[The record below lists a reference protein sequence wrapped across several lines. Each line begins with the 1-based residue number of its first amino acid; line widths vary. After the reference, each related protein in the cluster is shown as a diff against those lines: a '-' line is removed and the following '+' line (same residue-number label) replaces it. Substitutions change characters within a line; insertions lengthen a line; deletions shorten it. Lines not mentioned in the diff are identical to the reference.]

1 MAQKV
6 NVNRNVQDPFYRY
19 KMPRLLAKVEGKGNG
34 IKTVVANMPEIAKA
48 LSRPPTYP
56 TKYFGCELGAQTYF
70 DFKNDRYIV
79 NGEHDASKLQE
90 LLDGFIKKFVLCP
103 ACDNPETVLSK
114 NKSFMPNVKL
124 VDMDIKSIRNKN
136 CLLIF
141 LKILQRV
148 KKAMETGKMLIIITT
163 ISGSPPTEAG
173 EDGNLEEDNGTVNGA
188 VRGGSGSLDEEDDDD
203 WAPEVIEAEK
213 LSGEMSKM
221 VVDKD
226 LDKSID
232 DRLDMLLAYFQQALN
247 DGTIQDGKKML
258 NEAERLELKNKAS
271 LLLAN
276 VLFTE
281 DLVQQIKQY
290 RNLLLRFC
298 MNDAKAQRH
307 LLGGIEQKV
316 LAKKDVLLPKTAHII
331 KALYDNDICD
341 EEVLLSWGKKPSSKY
356 VKKDFAKEMIKVAQ
370 PVLVWLEEAE
380 EGSESDNNDEDI
392 AVAFDDR
399 SRVVGTV
406 VENRKEETA
415 KKGLDKEEEGEGD
428 VDIDNI

>member
-1 MAQKV
+1 
-6 NVNRNVQDPFYRY
+6 
-19 KMPRLLAKVEGKGNG
+19 
-34 IKTVVANMPEIAKA
+34 
-48 LSRPPTYP
+48 
-56 TKYFGCELGAQTYF
+56 
-70 DFKNDRYIV
+70 
-79 NGEHDASKLQE
+79 
-90 LLDGFIKKFVLCP
+90 
-103 ACDNPETVLSK
+103 
-114 NKSFMPNVKL
+114 
-124 VDMDIKSIRNKN
+124 
-136 CLLIF
+136 
-141 LKILQRV
+141 
-148 KKAMETGKMLIIITT
+148 
-163 ISGSPPTEAG
+163 
-173 EDGNLEEDNGTVNGA
+173 
-188 VRGGSGSLDEEDDDD
+188 
-203 WAPEVIEAEK
+203 
-213 LSGEMSKM
+213 MSKM

-226 LDKSID
+226 LDKSIE
-232 DRLDMLLAYFQQALN
+232 DRLDILHLYFQQALN

-281 DLVQQIKQY
+281 DLVQQIKFY

-316 LAKKDVLLPKTAHII
+316 FSKKDVLLPKTAHII

-341 EEVLLSWGKKPSSKY
+341 EEVLISWGKKPSSKY

-380 EGSESDNNDEDI
+380 EDSESDENEDL

-399 SRVVGTV
+399 SRTIGTI
-406 VENRKEETA
+406 VEKKDEE
-415 KKGLDKEEEGEGD
+415 KNGPVKGSDDKDDDD